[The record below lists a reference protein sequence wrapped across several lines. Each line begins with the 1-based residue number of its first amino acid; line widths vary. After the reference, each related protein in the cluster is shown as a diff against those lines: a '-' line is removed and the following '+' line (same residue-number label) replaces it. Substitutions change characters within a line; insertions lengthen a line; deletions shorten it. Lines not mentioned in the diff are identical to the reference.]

1 MKALILLAAL
11 LAASTAHAAPSA
23 EDKLHY
29 LGASKG
35 REHVSAVF
43 LYTATVIR
51 HKEYVRAWI
60 AGLNSDL
67 NGLVED
73 ENGVAYTKEL
83 HLINCRKKTHTLKHA
98 VFYDLTD
105 QVVKNIK
112 YDKLDFN
119 PLIPGS
125 VGEDII
131 NNICAKAGFNSAKE
145 LKVPEGNRT
154 DI

>member
-1 MKALILLAAL
+1 MKALLLIAL
-11 LAASTAHAAPSA
+11 LIAAPTHAAPSA
-23 EDKLHY
+23 DDKLQY
-29 LGASKG
+29 LGASQG
-35 REHVSAVF
+35 RGHITMVF
-43 LYTATVIR
+43 LYTTTVIR

-60 AGLNSDL
+60 AGLNSNPD
-67 NGLVED
+67 GLVAD

-83 HLINCRKKTHTLKHA
+83 HLINCRKKTHMLKHA
-98 VFYDLTD
+98 VFYDLAD

-119 PLIPGS
+119 PLTPGS

-131 NNICAKAGFNSAKE
+131 NNICTKAGYRLEGQSSGNSE
-145 LKVPEGNRT
+145 VNRT